1 MTLLSHKI
9 LYMQHANSKKA
20 KIVIKILAD
29 LIKEMRMAK
38 NKSQRLLAYEYD
50 IQKSMLSRLEN
61 GINEPKLV
69 SILTI
74 CEALEIK
81 PSALFLELEK
91 RLPKDFSLID
101 K

>member
-1 MTLLSHKI
+1 
-9 LYMQHANSKKA
+9 MQHANSKKA
-20 KIVIKILAD
+20 KIAIQILAD
-29 LIKEMRMAK
+29 LIKEKRTAQ

-50 IQKSMLSRLEN
+50 IQKSMLSRMEN

-81 PSALFLELEK
+81 PSDLFLELEK
-91 RLPKDFSLID
+91 RLPKGFSLID